1 LIEMVLLLNCV
12 LLFCMLINSA
22 PGEQYLQK
30 MLYKHSF
37 YRPRLALPDGRVPFW
52 EIQKDAIASSEMLRL
67 VPSVRGMSG
76 AAWNTKPMVESSYWS
91 VEITFRIHGQ
101 GRFGGDGMAF
111 WYTAFKGQKG
121 PVFGSNDYWN
131 GLGIFFDTYD
141 NDGQASV
148 NDNPYVMAV
157 INDGT
162 KSFDH
167 ANDGRSMARGGCQ
180 LNYRNRHGPTK
191 AKIEYKQNKLIV
203 GITDGL
209 SFYSPYQDCII
220 LDNVQLPPNGFF
232 GLSAATGGVAD
243 DHDVLSFVVFGLIL
257 DTAEKKGDL
266 PDAEREQLKAK
277 FEDMKKQFE
286 AEKEQFQKEHPDE
299 KPSESDDEE
308 QFEQEEREDATE
320 RIVRQLFEGQAKV
333 ILAVTRFEQTLDSV
347 AKRQEAIQSYLSSGG
362 AVKPHATGDVVGGD
376 TFNRQEVMQV
386 MDFVR
391 SATAI
396 LREQQSVLQQ
406 IMSNVNSLEHKI
418 RIACAQGNQPVA
430 NREPAHSTGLEEI
443 KRELE
448 KIHLLQRTQQ
458 LPRIP
463 PQEIRECLSLTHLCV
478 VIAVQSIIVII
489 VIFFRSR
496 GDKQKF
502 Y

>member
-191 AKIEYKQNKLIV
+191 AKIEYKQNKLALQMDCRFIHPIKIV
-203 GITDGL
+203 
-209 SFYSPYQDCII
+209 SFWIMCSCLQMDFLAY
-220 LDNVQLPPNGFF
+220 
-232 GLSAATGGVAD
+232 

-362 AVKPHATGDVVGGD
+362 AVKPHATGDVAGGD

>member
-37 YRPRLALPDGRVPFW
+37 YQPRLALPDGRVPFW

-101 GRFGGDGMAF
+101 GRFGGDGMLLKAR
-111 WYTAFKGQKG
+111 KGRCSAVTTTG
-121 PVFGSNDYWN
+121 MD
-131 GLGIFFDTYD
+131 L
-141 NDGQASV
+141 ASFSILMTTM

>member
-1 LIEMVLLLNCV
+1 MWTFKNRTFKSLIGQYQCLSTLE
-12 LLFCMLINSA
+12 IS

-76 AAWNTKPMVESSYWS
+76 AAWNTKPMVEASYWS

-141 NDGQASV
+141 NDGQAS

-167 ANDGRSMARGGCQ
+167 ANDGRSVARGGCQ
-180 LNYRNRHGPTK
+180 INYRNRHGPTK
-191 AKIEYKQNKLIV
+191 VKIEYKQNKLLV

-232 GLSAATGGVAD
+232 GLSAATD
-243 DHDVLSFVVFGLIL
+243 DHDVLSFVVFGLL
-257 DTAEKKGDL
+257 PDTAEKKGDL

-277 FEDMKKQFE
+277 FEEMKRHFE
-286 AEKEQFQKEHPDE
+286 AEKVQFQKEHPDE
-299 KPSESDDEE
+299 KPSESDDDE
-308 QFEQEEREDATE
+308 QFEQEEREDVTE
-320 RIVRQLFEGQAKV
+320 RIVRQLFE
-333 ILAVTRFEQTLDSV
+333 
-347 AKRQEAIQSYLSSGG
+347 EAIQNYLSSGG
-362 AVKPHATGDVVGGD
+362 ADKPHAAGVVASGE
-376 TFNRQEVMQV
+376 TFNHQEVMQV
-386 MDFVR
+386 MDFV
-391 SATAI
+391 
-396 LREQQSVLQQ
+396 
-406 IMSNVNSLEHKI
+406 
-418 RIACAQGNQPVA
+418 
-430 NREPAHSTGLEEI
+430 
-443 KRELE
+443 
-448 KIHLLQRTQQ
+448 
-458 LPRIP
+458 
-463 PQEIRECLSLTHLCV
+463 
-478 VIAVQSIIVII
+478 
-489 VIFFRSR
+489 
-496 GDKQKF
+496 
-502 Y
+502 

>member
-1 LIEMVLLLNCV
+1 LIEMVLLLNCIV
-12 LLFCMLINSA
+12 LFCMLINSA

-76 AAWNTKPMVESSYWS
+76 AAWNTKPMVEASYWS

-101 GRFGGDGMAF
+101 GRFGGDGMLLKAK
-111 WYTAFKGQKG
+111 KGQCSVVTTTG
-121 PVFGSNDYWN
+121 MD
-131 GLGIFFDTYD
+131 L
-141 NDGQASV
+141 ASFSILMTMM

-167 ANDGRSMARGGCQ
+167 ANDGRSVARGGCQ
-180 LNYRNRHGPTK
+180 INYRNRHGPTK
-191 AKIEYKQNKLIV
+191 AKIEYKQNRLIV

-243 DHDVLSFVVFGLIL
+243 DHDVLSFVVFGLL
-257 DTAEKKGDL
+257 PDTAEKKGDL

-286 AEKEQFQKEHPDE
+286 AEKEQ
-299 KPSESDDEE
+299 
-308 QFEQEEREDATE
+308 EDVTE

-333 ILAVTRFEQTLDSV
+333 ILTVNRFEQTLDSV
-347 AKRQEAIQSYLSSGG
+347 AKRQEAIQNYLSSGG
-362 AVKPHATGDVVGGD
+362 AVKPHAAGVVAGGE

-418 RIACAQGNQPVA
+418 RTACAQDKPVA
-430 NREPAHSTGLEEI
+430 NREPAHSTAMEEI

-463 PQEIRECLSLTHLCV
+463 PQEIKECLSLTHLCI
-478 VIAVQSIIVII
+478 VIAVQSIIVIS

-496 GDKQKF
+496 SDKQKF

>member
-1 LIEMVLLLNCV
+1 MFILKSTHSQFIFNEIIVLIAAVIDVVDKIYYFPFEMCNLKWRIFFL
-12 LLFCMLINSA
+12 
-22 PGEQYLQK
+22 
-30 MLYKHSF
+30 
-37 YRPRLALPDGRVPFW
+37 
-52 EIQKDAIASSEMLRL
+52 DAIASSEMLRL

-167 ANDGRSMARGGCQ
+167 ANDGRSVARGGCQ

-232 GLSAATGGVAD
+232 GLSAATGGVAGKMITMCSALLYL
-243 DHDVLSFVVFGLIL
+243 VWFLIQL
-257 DTAEKKGDL
+257 KKYPRCCCCCCKKGDL

-277 FEDMKKQFE
+277 FEDMKRQFE
-286 AEKEQFQKEHPDE
+286 ADKEQFQKEHPDE
-299 KPSESDDEE
+299 KPSESDDDEH
-308 QFEQEEREDATE
+308 FEQEEREDATE

-347 AKRQEAIQSYLSSGG
+347 AKRQEAIRSYLSSGG
-362 AVKPHATGDVVGGD
+362 AVKPHATGDVAGGE

-418 RIACAQGNQPVA
+418 RIACAQDNQPVA
-430 NREPAHSTGLEEI
+430 NREPAHSTALEEI

-448 KIHLLQRTQQ
+448 KIHLMQRTQQ
-458 LPRIP
+458 VNLPYDI
-463 PQEIRECLSLTHLCV
+463 
-478 VIAVQSIIVII
+478 
-489 VIFFRSR
+489 
-496 GDKQKF
+496 
-502 Y
+502 

>member
-101 GRFGGDGMAF
+101 GRFGGDGMLLKAR
-111 WYTAFKGQKG
+111 KGRCSAVTTTG
-121 PVFGSNDYWN
+121 MD
-131 GLGIFFDTYD
+131 L
-141 NDGQASV
+141 ASFSILMTTM

-191 AKIEYKQNKLIV
+191 AKIEYKQNKLALQMDCRFIHPIKIV
-203 GITDGL
+203 
-209 SFYSPYQDCII
+209 SFWIMCSCLQMDFLAY
-220 LDNVQLPPNGFF
+220 
-232 GLSAATGGVAD
+232 

-362 AVKPHATGDVVGGD
+362 AVKPHATGDVAGGD